1 MFKFKCA
8 CSQNYDVSVI
18 KHNLSRDA
26 MDFSSTRS
34 SIWPFLVNTWLLQNF
49 CLDLADVST
58 DAVHVSC
65 AQLKVMKLVLA

>member
-1 MFKFKCA
+1 
-8 CSQNYDVSVI
+8 
-18 KHNLSRDA
+18 